1 MMALELVTAP
11 ENEPIS
17 LDAAK
22 LHLHI
27 DAGSQDTLISSLIT
41 AARQRYEGR
50 GGILGRAFLTQ
61 TWDLWLDCFPACI
74 RLPLAPV
81 QSITWVKYVDPDGTL
96 QGLDPARYQ
105 VDLKPVRARL
115 LPAYNDIWPIT
126 RAVPNAVNVRF
137 VAGYGDDV
145 SKVPQPIIGAML
157 RVIAVW
163 FENRSAGGDE
173 LAAIDADLMPYRVW

>member
-11 ENEPIS
+11 TTEPIS

-22 LHLHI
+22 LHLRV
-27 DAGSQDTLISSLIT
+27 DSAGEDTLIKSLIV

-50 GGILGRAFLTQ
+50 DGILRRAFLTQ
-61 TWDLWLDCFPACI
+61 TWDLWLDCFPDCI

-81 QSITWVKYVDPDGTL
+81 QSVSWVKYTDTAGVL
-96 QGLDPARYQ
+96 QTLDPARYQ
-105 VDLKPVRARL
+105 VDLKPIRARV
-115 LPAYNDIWPIT
+115 LPAYNDVWPLA
-126 RAVPNAVNVRF
+126 RVVPNAVNVRF

-145 SKVPQPIIGAML
+145 SKVPQPIVGAML
-157 RVIAVW
+157 RVIGHW
-163 FENRSAGGDE
+163 YENREADGDV